1 MNLFKLFSFLENRH
15 FEIKQTVTMLDF
27 NDFPD
32 CARTPPIREIITK
45 RLIPRLHQGVNIL
58 HNTKRRKN
66 IKYLLRLKHNI
77 FQRFYVKNIAPC
89 LKLTAGNVA
98 AFPGAAVTVHQLREN
113 NQTYKVA
120 IWYPHTLQTNIF
132 NLLSERK
139 TIEGFKRIKFTLMT
153 LCILDIVG
161 KLLLFCKT

>member
-1 MNLFKLFSFLENRH
+1 MNLFKVFSFLENRH

-45 RLIPRLHQGVNIL
+45 RLIPCLNPGVNIL
-58 HNTKRRKN
+58 HNL
-66 IKYLLRLKHNI
+66 YLLRLKENI

-98 AFPGAAVTVHQLREN
+98 AFPGAAVAVHQLREN

-132 NLLSERK
+132 NLLSERE

-161 KLLLFCKT
+161 KLLPFCKTWLALV

>member
-1 MNLFKLFSFLENRH
+1 MTSLTAHGHPPLERLSQNVSFLACTQGSI
-15 FEIKQTVTMLDF
+15 FFTIY
-27 NDFPD
+27 
-32 CARTPPIREIITK
+32 TK
-45 RLIPRLHQGVNIL
+45 
-58 HNTKRRKN
+58 K
-66 IKYLLRLKHNI
+66 KYLLRLKENI
-77 FQRFYVKNIAPC
+77 FQRFYVKNIAPR

-98 AFPGAAVTVHQLREN
+98 AFPGAAVAVHQLREN

-132 NLLSERK
+132 NLLSERE

>member
-1 MNLFKLFSFLENRH
+1 
-15 FEIKQTVTMLDF
+15 MLDF
-27 NDFPD
+27 NHFPD

-45 RLIPRLHQGVNIL
+45 RLIPRLNPGVNIL
-58 HNTKRRKN
+58 HNL
-66 IKYLLRLKHNI
+66 YLLRLKENI
-77 FQRFYVKNIAPC
+77 FQRFYVKNIAPR

-139 TIEGFKRIKFTLMT
+139 TSEGFKMIKFPLMT